1 MLKVEGLSAG
11 YGGGTVLEDVSL
23 TVGEGEFVALV
34 GSNNAGKTT
43 LVNALTGI
51 VPVRSGTKHWCGEDV
66 TRSSTR
72 DLVRRGVVQVPEG
85 HQLFPE
91 MTVAENLMVGGALS
105 GRTERKEATD
115 RVLGLFPRLSER
127 TRQAAGTL
135 SGGEQQMLAIAC
147 GLMAGP
153 RLLILD
159 EPSLG
164 LAPKIVQTVFAA
176 LAELHRQGLAILVIE
191 QNLKIS
197 LAHAERGYVLE
208 RGRVVFDADSE
219 SLARDD
225 RVTAAYLGIS

>member
-1 MLKVEGLSAG
+1 M
-11 YGGGTVLEDVSL
+11 SL

-34 GSNNAGKTT
+34 GSNNAGKST
-43 LVNALTGI
+43 LVNALTGL
-51 VPVRSGTKHWCGEDV
+51 VPLRSGTKHWRGEDV

-72 DLVRRGVVQVPEG
+72 ELARHGMVQVPEG

-91 MTVAENLMVGGALS
+91 MTVAENLMVGGAVCK
-105 GRTERKEATD
+105 GTD
-115 RVLGLFPRLSER
+115 RKQTTARVMELFPRLEER
-127 TRQAAGTL
+127 TRQRAGTL

-164 LAPKIVQTVFAA
+164 LSPKIVQTVFAA
-176 LAELHRQGLAILVIE
+176 LTELHRQGLAILVIE
-191 QNLKIS
+191 QNLKVS

-208 RGRVVFDADSE
+208 RGRVVFDADSA